1 VRRLVERA
9 GFDVVTLRNSALAAT
24 APDDASTRRGST
36 GRRIVRRLT
45 AVLAG
50 TARVVT
56 GGRWLVGPSIEIY
69 ARRRGGAAS

>member
-1 VRRLVERA
+1 M
-9 GFDVVTLRNSALAAT
+9 
-24 APDDASTRRGST
+24 
-36 GRRIVRRLT
+36 VRRLT

-69 ARRRGGAAS
+69 ARRRGGATS